1 MVGQSLRQGVTS
13 KMGSPARQAQ
23 YLNFSSEFATD
34 QVIYTKSD
42 VQPWVAAQSY
52 VYTTPLGDY
61 CLPVASFS
69 LDGKTWY
76 DEGAFDESGVYS
88 FGYARVSDEGVITI
102 AQSAPFAP
110 QTLYIRIMCLAHP
123 NQKPF
128 ALAQTGSNLSYKSE
142 FNYMKIAQFG
152 VIQVP
157 ITAGVEDAVVLDIPH
172 DLGYPPNYKVFAR
185 LLNASTF
192 VTQNLPPSSRPKIGV
207 EYNKLHFDNFQLN
220 PLINLTAYQ
229 YFYILYYD

>member
-1 MVGQSLRQGVTS
+1 MAGQSLSQGAMS
-13 KMGSPARQAQ
+13 KMGSPAKQAQ

-34 QVIYTKSD
+34 EVIYTKSD

-69 LDGKTWY
+69 LDGQTWY
-76 DEGAFDESGVYS
+76 NEGAFDESGVYS
-88 FGYARVSDEGVITI
+88 FGYARVSDNGVITI

-128 ALAQTGSNLSYKSE
+128 TQAQTGSTLSYKFD
-142 FNYMKIAQFG
+142 FNYLKIAQFG
-152 VIQVP
+152 VINVP
-157 ITAGVEDAVVLDIPH
+157 ISLGTEASVIIDIPH
-172 DLGYPPNYKVFAR
+172 DLGYAPNYKVFAR
-185 LLNASTF
+185 LLNANDF
-192 VTQNLPPSSRPKIGV
+192 VTQNLPPSSRPKIAV
-207 EYNKLHFDNFQLN
+207 DNNKLHFDNYQLT
-220 PLINLTAYQ
+220 PLLNLTAYQ